1 MEFNLDTTIKELFEH
16 SIISVRT
23 FNCLN
28 TAGYETLGIILDN
41 IETPVDLIKLPKFG
55 RKSYTEV
62 DEILNQMIREHKAVV
77 PGQKEA
83 RFAALGETIIGI
95 ITDAYKVVTAGDT
108 EVKAYL
114 QAAHPQPCDMHEL
127 VMGDLDNM
135 LVVVEEYTL
144 NENLEIRHSYK
155 EFIELVLNKMEYAQ
169 EAENAIYVEYKR
181 KSMNLAIKMENF
193 SYEQISKYFLSP
205 IARDYLE
212 KSYQTQLK
220 SSLSVRSKNFAA
232 KFIPHFD
239 DLIKYAD
246 EPLASYRNICPGQS
260 MMKTLTEIFQ
270 FNQKF
275 KREFDRVSKLSD
287 DEIQTEFL
295 KRDYPFLMNRQRQFV
310 FDFMKEHNHAPLF
323 FLLYHYLRLSENK
336 SDKIYCLANGI
347 FDGRSRT
354 LTEIAEVMNLSR
366 ERVRQIVDKKK
377 VRARTDKNLTREG
390 IEAQEI
396 PILND
401 EGWDSYNDFLEKPF
415 IYERTEEYVK
425 LKEFEHLPIDF
436 EVFASL
442 VMLVADFKAEDVEGH
457 TILMNNKYSDLKL
470 IDCLNTLFS
479 IIDAKY
485 SADTYVPIE
494 CVLFTVPELLRPAM
508 KELVK
513 HITTELYKVKIT
525 EDEKL
530 YLPQN
535 YIDIAEELYDI
546 LDKKGEPMHV
556 EDIFK
561 EFKTRYPDHKFT
573 DPLQIKSYLFKHKH
587 IKAVGKTSCYALD
600 SWEGVYFGSIR
611 DLLVDLLSDSD
622 LPLHIDNLYEGV
634 AEHYP
639 NTTKAS
645 VAATMEDENLQ
656 RFIEFE
662 GGYFGLTSKDY
673 PAEYVPAT
681 SVQRYRFEDRF
692 RMFKG
697 FIETYRRFPSYNGGD
712 KEASLMRWYYNVTTG
727 VLSMADEQKAMLYD
741 TLKRYDELGIP
752 RSATESEFLLK
763 CQEVKDFIRQHHTLP
778 TNREAPELYAWLRR
792 SRDNYDSYI
801 DKRRQYMTDL
811 LNYVLSFGF
820 SI

>member
-1 MEFNLDTTIKELFEH
+1 MEFNLDTTIKELHELG
-16 SIISVRT
+16 IISVRT
-23 FNCLN
+23 YNSLHY
-28 TAGYETLGIILDN
+28 AGMDTLGEILNN
-41 IETPVDLIKLPKFG
+41 IETPMDLLNIRNFG

-62 DEILNQMIREHKAVV
+62 DAILNQMIREHKAVV
-77 PGQKEA
+77 PEQKEA
-83 RFAALGETIIGI
+83 KFAALGEAIIGI
-95 ITDAYKVVTAGDT
+95 ITDAYNEVTAGDN
-108 EVKAYL
+108 EVTAYL
-114 QAAHPQPCDMHEL
+114 QAAYQRPCDMHEL
-127 VMGDLDNM
+127 VMGELDNM
-135 LVVVEEYTL
+135 LNVVEEYTL

-155 EFIELVLNKMEYAQ
+155 KYIELVLGKMEYAQ

-181 KSMNLAIKMENF
+181 KSLNLAIKMENF

-205 IARDYLE
+205 IAKDYLE
-212 KSYQTQLK
+212 NSYQAQLE

-232 KFIPHFD
+232 KFLPHFS

-246 EPLASYRNICPGQS
+246 EPLASYRSICPGQS

-275 KREFDRVSKLSD
+275 RREFDRVSKLSD

-310 FDFMKEHNHAPLF
+310 FDFMKEHSHAPLF
-323 FLLYHYLRLSENK
+323 FLIYHYLRLSENR
-336 SDKIYCLANGI
+336 SNKIYCLLHGI
-347 FDGRSRT
+347 FDGKKRT
-354 LTEIAEVMNLSR
+354 YYEIADAMNLSR
-366 ERVRQIVDKKK
+366 ERVRQIVYG
-377 VRARTDKNLTREG
+377 T
-390 IEAQEI
+390 IEVQESA
-396 PILND
+396 LANND
-401 EGWDSYNDFLEKPF
+401 GWDCYNELFDLPF
-415 IYERTEEYVK
+415 IYERTEGYVR
-425 LKEFEHLPIDF
+425 LKEVEHLPADF

-442 VMLVADFKAEDVEGH
+442 VKLKADFKAEDIEGH
-457 TILMNNKYSDLKL
+457 TILMNKKYSDLKL
-470 IDCLNTLFS
+470 NNCFDALFS

-485 SADTYVPIE
+485 SADTYVPIDS
-494 CVLFTVPELLRPAM
+494 VLFTVPEQLRPAM

-513 HITTELYKVKIT
+513 HITTEIYKVQIT

-530 YLPQN
+530 YLSQN

-561 EFKTRYPDHKFT
+561 EFKTRYPNHKFT

-622 LPLHIDNLYEGV
+622 VPLHIDNLYDGV
-634 AEHYP
+634 TEHYP

-645 VAATMEDENLQ
+645 VAATMEDENFQ
-656 RFIEFE
+656 RFVEFE
-662 GGYFGLTSKDY
+662 GNYFGLTSKEY
-673 PAEYVPAT
+673 SAEFVPT
-681 SVQRYRFEDRF
+681 SSVQRYSFDDRF
-692 RMFKG
+692 QMFKD
-697 FIETYRRFPSYNGGD
+697 FIETYRRFPNYNGGD
-712 KEASLMRWYYNVTTG
+712 KEASLMRWYYNITTE
-727 VLSMADEQKAMLYD
+727 VLSMTDEQRTMFNN

-752 RSATESEFLLK
+752 RYATESEFLLK
-763 CQEVKDFIRQHHTLP
+763 CQDVKDYIRQHHTLP

-792 SRDNYDSYI
+792 SRDNYDSYT

>member
-1 MEFNLDTTIKELFEH
+1 MEFNLDTTIKELHELG
-16 SIISVRT
+16 IISVRT
-23 FNCLN
+23 YNSLHY
-28 TAGYETLGIILDN
+28 AGMETLGEILDN
-41 IETPVDLIKLPKFG
+41 IETPMDLLNLRNFG

-62 DEILNQMIREHKAVV
+62 DAILNQMIREHKAVV
-77 PGQKEA
+77 PEQKEA
-83 RFAALGETIIGI
+83 KFAALGETIIGI
-95 ITDAYKVVTAGDT
+95 ITDAYNVVTAGDT

-169 EAENAIYVEYKR
+169 KAENAIYVEYKR
-181 KSMNLAIKMENF
+181 KSLNLAIKMENF

-212 KSYQTQLK
+212 KSYQAQLE

-270 FNQKF
+270 FNKKF

-310 FDFMKEHNHAPLF
+310 FDFIKEHDHAPLF
-323 FLLYHYLRLSENK
+323 FLMYHYLRLSENR
-336 SDKIYCLANGI
+336 SNKIYCLLHGI
-347 FDGRSRT
+347 FDGKKRT
-354 LTEIAEVMNLSR
+354 YYEIADAMNLSR
-366 ERVRQIVDKKK
+366 ERVRQIVYG
-377 VRARTDKNLTREG
+377 T
-390 IEAQEI
+390 IEVQESA
-396 PILND
+396 LANND
-401 EGWDSYNDFLEKPF
+401 GWDYYNGLFDLPF
-415 IYERTEEYVK
+415 IYEKTEGYVR
-425 LKEFEHLPIDF
+425 LKEVEHLPADF

-442 VMLVADFKAEDVEGH
+442 VKLKADFKAEDVEGH

-470 IDCLNTLFS
+470 TDCLDTLFS

-485 SADTYVPIE
+485 SVDTYVSLDS
-494 CVLFTVPELLRPAM
+494 VLFTVPEQLRPAM
-508 KELVK
+508 KVLIK
-513 HITTELYKVKIT
+513 HITTEIYNVQIT

-622 LPLHIDNLYEGV
+622 VPLHIDNLYDGV
-634 AEHYP
+634 TEHYP

-645 VAATMEDENLQ
+645 VAATMEDENFQ
-656 RFIEFE
+656 RFVEFE
-662 GGYFGLTSKDY
+662 GSYFGLTSKEY
-673 PAEYVPAT
+673 PTEFVPAS
-681 SVQRYRFEDRF
+681 SVQRYSFEDRF
-692 RMFKG
+692 HMFKD
-697 FIETYRRFPSYNGGD
+697 FIETYHRFPSYNGGGN
-712 KEASLMRWYYNVTTG
+712 ESSLMRWYYNVTTG
-727 VLSMADEQKAMLYD
+727 VLSMTDEQRTMFND

-752 RSATESEFLLK
+752 RYATESEFLLK
-763 CQEVKDFIRQHHTLP
+763 CQDVKDYIRQHHALP

-792 SRDNYDSYI
+792 SRDNYDSYT

>member
-1 MEFNLDTTIKELFEH
+1 MEFNLDTTIKELHELG
-16 SIISVRT
+16 IISVRT
-23 FNCLN
+23 YNSLHY
-28 TAGYETLGIILDN
+28 AGMDTLGEILDN
-41 IETPVDLIKLPKFG
+41 IETPMDLLNIRNFG

-62 DEILNQMIREHKAVV
+62 DAILNQMIREHKAVV
-77 PGQKEA
+77 PEQKEA
-83 RFAALGETIIGI
+83 KFAALGETIIGI
-95 ITDAYKVVTAGDT
+95 ITDAYNEVTVGDT

-114 QAAHPQPCDMHEL
+114 QAAYPQPCDMHEL
-127 VMGDLDNM
+127 VMGDLDKM

-155 EFIELVLNKMEYAQ
+155 EFIELVLNKMEYTQ

-181 KSMNLAIKMENF
+181 KSLNLAIKMENF
-193 SYEQISKYFLSP
+193 SYEQISTYFLSP
-205 IARDYLE
+205 IAKDYLE
-212 KSYQTQLK
+212 KSYQAQLE
-220 SSLSVRSKNFAA
+220 SSLSVRSINFAA
-232 KFIPHFD
+232 KFLPHFS
-239 DLIKYAD
+239 DLIKYAE
-246 EPLASYRNICPGQS
+246 EPLASYRSICPGQS

-275 KREFDRVSKLSD
+275 RREFDRVSKLSD

-310 FDFMKEHNHAPLF
+310 FDFIKEHNHAPLF
-323 FLLYHYLRLSENK
+323 FLMYHYLRLSENK
-336 SDKIYCLANGI
+336 SNKIYCLLHGI
-347 FDGRSRT
+347 FDGKKRT
-354 LTEIAEVMNLSR
+354 YYEIADVMNLSR
-366 ERVRQIVDKKK
+366 ERVRQIVYG
-377 VRARTDKNLTREG
+377 T
-390 IEAQEI
+390 IEVQESA
-396 PILND
+396 LANND
-401 EGWDSYNDFLEKPF
+401 GWDYYNELFDLPF
-415 IYERTEEYVK
+415 IYERTEGYVR
-425 LKEFEHLPIDF
+425 LKEVEHLPADF

-442 VMLVADFKAEDVEGH
+442 VKLRADFKAEDVEGH

-470 IDCLNTLFS
+470 TDCLDTLFS

-485 SADTYVPIE
+485 SADTYVPIDS
-494 CVLFTVPELLRPAM
+494 VLFTVPEQLRPAM

-513 HITTELYKVKIT
+513 HITTEIYKVQIT

-546 LDKKGEPMHV
+546 LSKKGEPMHV

-622 LPLHIDNLYEGV
+622 VPLHIDNLYVGV
-634 AEHYP
+634 TEHYP

-645 VAATMEDENLQ
+645 VAATMEDENFQ

-662 GGYFGLTSKDY
+662 GSYFGLTSKEY
-673 PAEYVPAT
+673 PAEFVPAS
-681 SVQRYRFEDRF
+681 SVQRYSFEDRF
-692 RMFKG
+692 QMFKD
-697 FIETYRRFPSYNGGD
+697 FIKTYRRFPSYNGGD
-712 KEASLMRWYYNVTTG
+712 KEASLMRWYYNVTTE
-727 VLSMADEQKAMLYD
+727 VLSMTDEQRALFND

-752 RSATESEFLLK
+752 RYATEFEFLLK
-763 CQEVKDFIRQHHTLP
+763 CQDVKDYIRQHHTLP

-792 SRDNYDSYI
+792 SRDNYDSYT

>member
-1 MEFNLDTTIKELFEH
+1 MEFNLDTTIKELHELG
-16 SIISVRT
+16 IISVRT
-23 FNCLN
+23 YNSLHY
-28 TAGYETLGIILDN
+28 AGMDTLGEILDN
-41 IETPVDLIKLPKFG
+41 IETPMDLLNIRNFG

-62 DEILNQMIREHKAVV
+62 DAILNQMIREHKAVV
-77 PGQKEA
+77 PEQKEA
-83 RFAALGETIIGI
+83 KFAALGETIIGI
-95 ITDAYKVVTAGDT
+95 ITDAYNEVTVGDT

-114 QAAHPQPCDMHEL
+114 QAEYPQPCDMHEL
-127 VMGDLDNM
+127 VMGDLDKM

-155 EFIELVLNKMEYAQ
+155 EFIELVLNKMEYTQ

-181 KSMNLAIKMENF
+181 KSLNLAMKMENF
-193 SYEQISKYFLSP
+193 SYEQISTYFLSP
-205 IARDYLE
+205 IAKDYLE
-212 KSYQTQLK
+212 KSYQALLE

-232 KFIPHFD
+232 KFLPHFS
-239 DLIKYAD
+239 DLIKYAE

-260 MMKTLTEIFQ
+260 MMKTLTELFL

-295 KRDYPFLMNRQRQFV
+295 KRDYPYLDSRQRQFV
-310 FDFMKEHNHAPLF
+310 FDFIKENNHAPLF
-323 FLLYHYLRLSENK
+323 FLMLQYLRLSENK
-336 SDKIYCLANGI
+336 SNKIYCLLHGI
-347 FDGRSRT
+347 FDGKKRT
-354 LTEIAEVMNLSR
+354 YYEIADAMNLSR
-366 ERVRQIVDKKK
+366 ERVRQIVYG
-377 VRARTDKNLTREG
+377 T
-390 IEAQEI
+390 IEVQESA
-396 PILND
+396 LANND
-401 EGWDSYNDFLEKPF
+401 GWDYYNELFDLPF
-415 IYERTEEYVK
+415 IYERTEGYVR
-425 LKEFEHLPIDF
+425 LKEVEHLTADF

-442 VMLVADFKAEDVEGH
+442 VKLKANFKAEDVEGH

-470 IDCLNTLFS
+470 TDCLDTLFS

-485 SADTYVPIE
+485 SADTYVPIDS
-494 CVLFTVPELLRPAM
+494 VLFTVPEQLRPAM

-513 HITTELYKVKIT
+513 HITTEIYKVQIT

-622 LPLHIDNLYEGV
+622 VPLHIDNLYDGV
-634 AEHYP
+634 TEHYP
-639 NTTKAS
+639 KTTKAS
-645 VAATMEDENLQ
+645 IAATMEDENFQ

-662 GGYFGLTSKDY
+662 GSYFGLTSKEY
-673 PAEYVPAT
+673 PAEFVPAS
-681 SVQRYRFEDRF
+681 SVQRYSFEDRF
-692 RMFKG
+692 QMFKD

-712 KEASLMRWYYNVTTG
+712 KEASLMRWYYNVTTE
-727 VLSMADEQKAMLYD
+727 VLSMTDEQKALFND

-752 RSATESEFLLK
+752 RYATESEFLLK
-763 CQEVKDFIRQHHTLP
+763 CQDVKDYIRQHHTLP

-792 SRDNYDSYI
+792 SRDNYDSYT

>member
-1 MEFNLDTTIKELFEH
+1 MEFILDTTIKELYEH
-16 SIISVRT
+16 GIISVRT
-23 FNCLN
+23 FNCLCC
-28 TAGYETLGIILDN
+28 AGMNTLGEILDN
-41 IETPVDLIKLPKFG
+41 IETPMDLLKLRNFG

-62 DEILNQMIREHKAVV
+62 DAILNQMIREHKAVV
-77 PGQKEA
+77 PEQKEA
-83 RFAALGETIIGI
+83 KFAALGETIISI
-95 ITDAYKVVTAGDT
+95 ITEAYNEVTAGDT

-114 QAAHPQPCDMHEL
+114 QAAYPQPCDMHEL

-181 KSMNLAIKMENF
+181 KSLNLSIKMENF

-205 IARDYLE
+205 IAKDYLE
-212 KSYQTQLK
+212 KSYQAQLE

-232 KFIPHFD
+232 KFLPHFA
-239 DLIKYAD
+239 DLVKYAD

-275 KREFDRVSKLSD
+275 RREFDRVSKLSD
-287 DEIQTEFL
+287 DDIQTEFL

-310 FDFMKEHNHAPLF
+310 FDFMKEYNHAPLF
-323 FLLYHYLRLSENK
+323 FLMYHYLRLSENR
-336 SDKIYCLANGI
+336 SNKIYCLANGI
-347 FDGRSRT
+347 FDGRRRT
-354 LTEIAEVMNLSR
+354 LNEIAEVMNLSR
-366 ERVRQIVDKKK
+366 ERVRQIVYG
-377 VRARTDKNLTREG
+377 T
-390 IEAQEI
+390 IEIQESA
-396 PILND
+396 LANND
-401 EGWDSYNDFLEKPF
+401 GWDCYNELFDLPF
-415 IYERTEEYVK
+415 IYERTEEYVR
-425 LKEFEHLPIDF
+425 LKEVEHLSADF

-442 VMLVADFKAEDVEGH
+442 VKLKADFKAKDVEGH
-457 TILMNNKYSDLKL
+457 TILMNNKYGDLKL
-470 IDCLNTLFS
+470 TDCLDTLFS

-485 SADTYVPIE
+485 SADTYVPIDS
-494 CVLFTVPELLRPAM
+494 VLFTVPEQFRPVM
-508 KELVK
+508 KELTK
-513 HITTELYKVKIT
+513 HITTEIYKVQIT

-546 LDKKGEPMHV
+546 LAKKGEPMHV

-561 EFKTRYPDHKFT
+561 EFKTRYPDHKYT
-573 DPLQIKSYLFKHKH
+573 DPLQIKSYMFRHKH

-622 LPLHIDNLYEGV
+622 VPLHIDNLYDGV
-634 AEHYP
+634 TEHYP

-662 GGYFGLTSKDY
+662 GGYFGLTSKEY

-692 RMFKG
+692 QMFKD

-727 VLSMADEQKAMLYD
+727 ILSMTDEQRAMLND
-741 TLKRYDELGIP
+741 ALRRYDEHGIP

-763 CQEVKDFIRQHHTLP
+763 CQDVKDYISQHHTLP

-792 SRDNYDSYI
+792 SRDNYDSYT

>member
-1 MEFNLDTTIKELFEH
+1 MEFNLDTTIKELHELG
-16 SIISVRT
+16 IISVRT
-23 FNCLN
+23 YNSLHY
-28 TAGYETLGIILDN
+28 AGMETLGEILDN
-41 IETPVDLIKLPKFG
+41 IETPMDLLNLRNFG

-62 DEILNQMIREHKAVV
+62 DAILNQMIREHKAVV
-77 PGQKEA
+77 PEQKEA
-83 RFAALGETIIGI
+83 KFAALGETIIGI
-95 ITDAYKVVTAGDT
+95 ITDAYNVVTAGDT

-169 EAENAIYVEYKR
+169 KAENAIYVEYKR
-181 KSMNLAIKMENF
+181 KSLNLAIKMENF

-212 KSYQTQLK
+212 KSYQAQLE

-310 FDFMKEHNHAPLF
+310 FDFIKEHDHAPLF
-323 FLLYHYLRLSENK
+323 FLMYHYLRLSENR
-336 SDKIYCLANGI
+336 SNKIYCLLHGI
-347 FDGRSRT
+347 FDGKKRT
-354 LTEIAEVMNLSR
+354 YYEIADAMNLSR
-366 ERVRQIVDKKK
+366 ERVRQIVYG
-377 VRARTDKNLTREG
+377 T
-390 IEAQEI
+390 IEVQESA
-396 PILND
+396 LANND
-401 EGWDSYNDFLEKPF
+401 GWDYYNGLFDLPF
-415 IYERTEEYVK
+415 IYEKTEGYVR
-425 LKEFEHLPIDF
+425 LKEVEHLPADF

-442 VMLVADFKAEDVEGH
+442 VKLKADFKAEDVEGY

-470 IDCLNTLFS
+470 TDCLDTLFS

-485 SADTYVPIE
+485 SVDTYVSLDS
-494 CVLFTVPELLRPAM
+494 VLFTVPEQLRPAM
-508 KELVK
+508 KVLIK
-513 HITTELYKVKIT
+513 HITTEIYNVQIT

-622 LPLHIDNLYEGV
+622 VPLHIDNLYDGV
-634 AEHYP
+634 TEHYP

-645 VAATMEDENLQ
+645 VAATMEDENFQ
-656 RFIEFE
+656 RFVEFE
-662 GGYFGLTSKDY
+662 GSYFGLTTKEY
-673 PAEYVPAT
+673 PTEFVPAS
-681 SVQRYRFEDRF
+681 SVQRYSFEDRF
-692 RMFKG
+692 QMFKD
-697 FIETYRRFPSYNGGD
+697 FIETYHRFPSYNGGGN
-712 KEASLMRWYYNVTTG
+712 ESSLMRWYYNVTTG
-727 VLSMADEQKAMLYD
+727 VLSMTDEQRTMFND

-752 RSATESEFLLK
+752 RYATESEFLLK
-763 CQEVKDFIRQHHTLP
+763 CQDVKDYIRQHHALP

-792 SRDNYDSYI
+792 SRDNYDSYT

>member
-1 MEFNLDTTIKELFEH
+1 MEFNLDTTIKELHELG
-16 SIISVRT
+16 IISVRT
-23 FNCLN
+23 YNSLHY
-28 TAGYETLGIILDN
+28 AGMDTLGEILDN
-41 IETPVDLIKLPKFG
+41 IETPMDLLNIRNFG

-62 DEILNQMIREHKAVV
+62 DAILNQMIREHKAVV
-77 PGQKEA
+77 PEQKEA
-83 RFAALGETIIGI
+83 KFAALGETIIGI
-95 ITDAYKVVTAGDT
+95 ITDAYNEVTAGET

-114 QAAHPQPCDMHEL
+114 QAAYPKPYYMHEL

-155 EFIELVLNKMEYAQ
+155 EFIELVLNKMEYTQ
-169 EAENAIYVEYKR
+169 KAENAIYVEYKR
-181 KSMNLAIKMENF
+181 KSLNLAIKMENF

-205 IARDYLE
+205 ISRDYLE
-212 KSYQTQLK
+212 KSYQAQLE

-232 KFIPHFD
+232 KFLPHFD

-275 KREFDRVSKLSD
+275 RREFDRVSKLSD

-310 FDFMKEHNHAPLF
+310 FDFIKEHNHAPLF
-323 FLLYHYLRLSENK
+323 FLMYHYLRLSENR
-336 SDKIYCLANGI
+336 SNKIYCLLHGI
-347 FDGRSRT
+347 FDGKKRT
-354 LTEIAEVMNLSR
+354 YYEIADAMNLSR
-366 ERVRQIVDKKK
+366 ERVRQIVYG
-377 VRARTDKNLTREG
+377 T
-390 IEAQEI
+390 IEVQESA
-396 PILND
+396 LANND
-401 EGWDSYNDFLEKPF
+401 GWDFYNELFELPF
-415 IYERTEEYVK
+415 IYEKTEGYVR
-425 LKEFEHLPIDF
+425 LKEVEHLPADF

-442 VMLVADFKAEDVEGH
+442 VKLKADFKAEGVEGH
-457 TILMNNKYSDLKL
+457 TILMNNNYSDLKL
-470 IDCLNTLFS
+470 TDCLDTLLS

-485 SADTYVPIE
+485 SADTYVPIDG
-494 CVLFTVPELLRPAM
+494 VLFTVPDQLKPAM

-513 HITTELYKVKIT
+513 HITTEIYKVQIT

-546 LDKKGEPMHV
+546 LTKKGEPMHV

-561 EFKTRYPDHKFT
+561 EFKTRYPDHKYT
-573 DPLQIKSYLFKHKH
+573 DPLQIKSHLFRHKH

-622 LPLHIDNLYEGV
+622 VPLHIDILYDGV
-634 AEHYP
+634 TEHYP
-639 NTTKAS
+639 KTTKAS
-645 VAATMEDENLQ
+645 IAATMEDENLQ

-662 GGYFGLTSKDY
+662 GSYFGLTSKEY
-673 PAEYVPAT
+673 PAEFVPAS
-681 SVQRYRFEDRF
+681 SVQRYSFEDRF
-692 RMFKG
+692 QMFKD

-712 KEASLMRWYYNVTTG
+712 KEASLMRWYYNVTTE
-727 VLSMADEQKAMLYD
+727 VLSMTDEQKALFND

-752 RSATESEFLLK
+752 RYATESEFLLK
-763 CQEVKDFIRQHHTLP
+763 CQDVKDYIRQHHTLP

-792 SRDNYDSYI
+792 SRDNYDSYT

>member
-1 MEFNLDTTIKELFEH
+1 MEFNLDTTMKELHELG
-16 SIISVRT
+16 IISVRT
-23 FNCLN
+23 YNSLHC
-28 TAGYETLGIILDN
+28 AGMDTLGEILDN
-41 IETPVDLIKLPKFG
+41 IETPMDLLNIRNFG

-62 DEILNQMIREHKAVV
+62 DAILNQMIREHKAVV
-77 PGQKEA
+77 PEQKEA
-83 RFAALGETIIGI
+83 KFAALGETIIGI
-95 ITDAYKVVTAGDT
+95 ITDAYNEVTAGET

-114 QAAHPQPCDMHEL
+114 QAAYPQPCDMHEL

-144 NENLEIRHSYK
+144 KENLEIRHSYK

-181 KSMNLAIKMENF
+181 KSLNLAIKMENF
-193 SYEQISKYFLSP
+193 SNEQISKYFLSP

-212 KSYQTQLK
+212 KSYQAQLE
-220 SSLSVRSKNFAA
+220 SILSVRSNNFAA
-232 KFIPHFD
+232 KFLPHFD

-246 EPLASYRNICPGQS
+246 EPLASYRNICPGQN

-323 FLLYHYLRLSENK
+323 FLMYHYLRLSENR
-336 SDKIYCLANGI
+336 SNKIYCLLHGI
-347 FDGRSRT
+347 FDGKKRT
-354 LTEIAEVMNLSR
+354 YYEIADAMNLSR
-366 ERVRQIVDKKK
+366 ERVRQIVYG
-377 VRARTDKNLTREG
+377 T
-390 IEAQEI
+390 IEVQESA
-396 PILND
+396 LANND
-401 EGWDSYNDFLEKPF
+401 GWDYYTELFDLPF
-415 IYERTEEYVK
+415 IYEKTEGYVR
-425 LKEFEHLPIDF
+425 LKEVEHLPADF

-442 VMLVADFKAEDVEGH
+442 VKLKADFKAEDVEGH
-457 TILMNNKYSDLKL
+457 TILMNNNYSDLKL
-470 IDCLNTLFS
+470 TDCLDTLLS

-485 SADTYVPIE
+485 SADTYVPIDS
-494 CVLFTVPELLRPAM
+494 VLFTVPEQLRPAM

-513 HITTELYKVKIT
+513 HITTEIYKVQIT

-546 LDKKGEPMHV
+546 LSKKGEPMHV

-573 DPLQIKSYLFKHKH
+573 APLQIKSYLFKHKH

-600 SWEGVYFGSIR
+600 SWEGIYFGSIR

-622 LPLHIDNLYEGV
+622 VPLHIDNLYDGV
-634 AEHYP
+634 TEHYP
-639 NTTKAS
+639 KTTKAS
-645 VAATMEDENLQ
+645 IAATMEDENFQ
-656 RFIEFE
+656 RFVEFE
-662 GGYFGLTSKDY
+662 GSYFGLTSKEY
-673 PAEYVPAT
+673 PAEFVPAS
-681 SVQRYRFEDRF
+681 SVQRYSFEDRF
-692 RMFKG
+692 QMFKD

-712 KEASLMRWYYNVTTG
+712 NEASLMRWYYNITTE
-727 VLSMADEQKAMLYD
+727 VLSMTDEQRTLFND

-752 RSATESEFLLK
+752 RYATESEFLLK
-763 CQEVKDFIRQHHTLP
+763 CQDVKDYIRQHHTLP

-792 SRDNYDSYI
+792 SRDNYDSYT